1 LLAWSL
7 TEQLHK
13 SPCLK
18 EHTPLE
24 VVGYSSRRF
33 TNGEKFMLKEKGF
46 TLRFFSRV
54 LAIALISTITV
65 GLPSANAGIELQVH
79 DPASLIAAGLD
90 PAVTSVKINQ
100 DINLSANLVINHDMS
115 ITRGD
120 LYTSTVPMIS
130 GAGIEITSGAV
141 VTMSYLGLS
150 GANVRTDGAY
160 GVMVQDGSSL
170 NASNIT
176 MTMDTLARN
185 NTGYFVATGS
195 KLSLS
200 SSSVTWGANAAT
212 SQQYAIYSQSGAGA
226 ISLSLN
232 TFKFNAANVPN
243 NYSSC
248 VATDG
253 TSVANYSNLS
263 LTGNTC
269 DAYMKLMLLGS
280 DSVAN
285 KQAWARKYVSAT
297 EGDNRIGI
305 MSGLN
310 SDLGNG
316 LYTNLGTGWRAG
328 LVSVMTAEEV
338 AEAEALA
345 KANIS
350 TMLYTLSPSSTT
362 IEIDLKDE
370 YGYLI
375 VFVDVKK
382 SVLINGK
389 YVLRYVRIDTVI
401 LDEFG
406 AVSLK
411 TTVGIKTGDVIRVSV
426 IGATTD
432 TPVKYVTVK

>member
-1 LLAWSL
+1 
-7 TEQLHK
+7 
-13 SPCLK
+13 
-18 EHTPLE
+18 
-24 VVGYSSRRF
+24 
-33 TNGEKFMLKEKGF
+33 MLKEKGF

-54 LAIALISTITV
+54 LAMALISTVVV
-65 GLPSANAGIELQVH
+65 GLPNANAGIELQVH
-79 DPASLIAAGLD
+79 DPASLIAAGLN

-100 DINLSANLVINHDMS
+100 NINLSTNLVINHDMS

-130 GAGIEITSGAV
+130 GAGIEITSGAI

-150 GANVRTDGAY
+150 GANVQADGVY

-185 NTGYFVATGS
+185 NTGYFVAAGS

-200 SSSVTWGANAAT
+200 NSSVTWGANAAA
-212 SQQYAIYSQSGAGA
+212 SQQYAVYSQSGAGA

-253 TSVANYSNLS
+253 TSVANYSNMSLS
-263 LTGNTC
+263 GNTC
-269 DAYMKLMLLGS
+269 DAYVKLMLLGA

-305 MSGLN
+305 MSGIN
-310 SDLGNG
+310 SDLTNG
-316 LYTNLGTGWRAG
+316 LYSNFGTGWRA
-328 LVSVMTAEEV
+328 VAVDIATEE
-338 AEAEALA
+338 AAALA
-345 KANIS
+345 KANTS
-350 TMLYTLSPSSTT
+350 TIGYTLSADSNT
-362 IEIDLKDE
+362 IAIDLADQYSYE
-370 YGYLI
+370 I

-389 YVLRYVRIDTVI
+389 YVLSYVRIDTAM

-406 AVSLK
+406 AVTLD
-411 TTVGIKTGDVIRVSV
+411 TTIGIKAGNVLRVSI
-426 IGATTD
+426 IGADKD

>member
-1 LLAWSL
+1 
-7 TEQLHK
+7 
-13 SPCLK
+13 
-18 EHTPLE
+18 
-24 VVGYSSRRF
+24 
-33 TNGEKFMLKEKGF
+33 MLKGKGF

-54 LAIALISTITV
+54 LAMAIISSVVV

-79 DPASLIAAGLD
+79 DPASLIAAGLN

-100 DINLSANLVINHDMS
+100 NINLSANLVINHDMS

-130 GAGIEITSGAV
+130 GAGIEITSGAS

-150 GANVRTDGAY
+150 GANVQTDGVY

-170 NASNIT
+170 NANNIT

-185 NTGYFVATGS
+185 NTGYFVAAGS

-200 SSSVTWGANAAT
+200 NSSVTWGTNAAA
-212 SQQYAIYSQSGAGA
+212 SQQYAVYSQSGAGA

-232 TFKFNAANVPN
+232 TFKFNAANVSN

-248 VATDG
+248 IATDG
-253 TSVANYSNLS
+253 ALVANYSNLALS
-263 LTGNTC
+263 GNTC
-269 DAYMKLMLLGS
+269 DADMKLMLLGA

-305 MSGLN
+305 MSGIN
-310 SDLGNG
+310 SDFTNG
-316 LYTNLGTGWRAG
+316 LFTNFGTGWRAVAIG
-328 LVSVMTAEEV
+328 VAAEE
-338 AEAEALA
+338 AAALA
-345 KANIS
+345 KATTS
-350 TMLYTLSPSSTT
+350 TIRYTLSADSNT
-362 IEIDLKDE
+362 IAIDLADE
-370 YGYLI
+370 YGYNI

-389 YVLRYVRIDTVI
+389 YVLSYVRIDTAI

-406 AVSLK
+406 AVTLD
-411 TTVGIKTGDVIRVSV
+411 TTIGIKAGNVIRVSI
-426 IGATTD
+426 IGADKD

>member
-1 LLAWSL
+1 
-7 TEQLHK
+7 
-13 SPCLK
+13 
-18 EHTPLE
+18 
-24 VVGYSSRRF
+24 
-33 TNGEKFMLKEKGF
+33 MLKEKSF

-54 LAIALISTITV
+54 IAMALISSVAV

-79 DPASLIAAGLD
+79 DPATLIAAGLD
-90 PAVTSVKINQ
+90 PTVTSVKINQ
-100 DINLSANLVINHDMS
+100 NINLSANLVINHDMS

-120 LYTSTVPMIS
+120 LYTSSVPMIS
-130 GAGIEITSGAV
+130 GAGIEITSGAN

-150 GANVRTDGAY
+150 GAYVHTDGVY
-160 GVMVQDGSSL
+160 GVMVQTGSNL

-200 SSSVTWGANAAT
+200 NSSVTWGANAAA
-212 SQQYAIYSQSGAGA
+212 SQQYAVYSQSGAGA

-263 LTGNTC
+263 LSGNTC
-269 DAYMKLMLLGS
+269 DAYMNLMLLGS

-285 KQAWARKYVSAT
+285 KQAWARKYVSAL

-310 SDLGNG
+310 SDFTNG

-328 LVSVMTAEEV
+328 YVSVATV
-338 AEAEALA
+338 DEAEALA
-345 KANIS
+345 KASLS
-350 TMLYTLSPSSTT
+350 TILYTLSSTT
-362 IEIDLKDE
+362 NTLEIDLADK

-375 VFVDVKK
+375 AFVDVKK

-389 YVLRYVRIDTVI
+389 YVLSYVRIDTVV

-406 AVSLK
+406 AVNLS
-411 TTVGIKTGDVIRVSV
+411 TTIGIKAGNVIRVSI
-426 IGATTD
+426 IGADTD

>member
-1 LLAWSL
+1 M
-7 TEQLHK
+7 TELCRK
-13 SPCLK
+13 STLRK
-18 EHTPLE
+18 EQTPLE

-33 TNGEKFMLKEKGF
+33 KNGVKFMLKEKRS

-54 LAIALISTITV
+54 LAMALISSVVV
-65 GLPSANAGIELQVH
+65 GLPSANAGIELQIH
-79 DPASLIAAGLD
+79 DPAALIAAGLD

-100 DINLSANLVINHDMS
+100 NINLSQNLVINHDMS

-120 LYTSTVPMIS
+120 LYTSTVPMIT
-130 GAGIEITSGAV
+130 GAGIEIISGAN
-141 VTMSYLGLS
+141 VTMNYLGLS
-150 GANVRTDGAY
+150 GANVQTDGVY
-160 GVMVQDGSSL
+160 GVRVQDGSNL

-176 MTMDTLARN
+176 MVMDTFARN
-185 NTGYFVATGS
+185 NTGFYVATGS
-195 KLSLS
+195 RLSLS
-200 SSSVTWGANAAT
+200 NSSVTWGANAAA
-212 SQQYAIYSQSGAGA
+212 SQQYAVYSQSGAGA

-263 LTGNTC
+263 LSGNTC
-269 DAYMKLMLLGS
+269 DAYMNLMLLGS

-285 KQAWARKYVSAT
+285 KQAWARKYVST
-297 EGDNRIGI
+297 VDGDNRIGI

-310 SDLGNG
+310 SDCTNC

-328 LVSVMTAEEV
+328 YVSVATAE
-338 AEAEALA
+338 EAEALA
-345 KANIS
+345 KAELS
-350 TMLYTLSPSSTT
+350 TILYTLSSSSNT
-362 IEIDLKDE
+362 IDIDLADK
-370 YGYLI
+370 YGWMI

-382 SVLINGK
+382 SVLVNGK
-389 YVLRYVRIDTVI
+389 YVLSYVRIDTVV

-406 AVSLK
+406 AGNLN
-411 TTVGIKTGDVIRVSV
+411 TTIGIKAGNVIRVSV
-426 IGATTD
+426 IGAVTD

>member
-7 TEQLHK
+7 TELCRK
-13 SPCLK
+13 STLRK
-18 EHTPLE
+18 EQTPLE

-33 TNGEKFMLKEKGF
+33 KNGVKLMLKEKRS

-54 LAIALISTITV
+54 LAMALISSVVV
-65 GLPSANAGIELQVH
+65 GLPSANAGIELQIH
-79 DPASLIAAGLD
+79 DPASLIAAGLN

-100 DINLSANLVINHDMS
+100 NINLSQNLVINHDML

-120 LYTSTVPMIS
+120 SYTSTVPMIT
-130 GAGIEITSGAV
+130 GAGIGIISGAN
-141 VTMSYLGLS
+141 VTMNYLGLS
-150 GANVRTDGAY
+150 GANVQTDGVY
-160 GVMVQDGSSL
+160 GVRVQDGSNL

-176 MTMDTLARN
+176 MVMDTFARN
-185 NTGYFVATGS
+185 NTGFFVATGS
-195 KLSLS
+195 RLSLS
-200 SSSVTWGANAAT
+200 NSSVTWGANAAA
-212 SQQYAIYSQSGAGA
+212 SQQYAVYSQSGAGA

-263 LTGNTC
+263 LSGNTC
-269 DAYMKLMLLGS
+269 DAYMNLMLLGS

-285 KQAWARKYVSAT
+285 KQAWARKYVST
-297 EGDNRIGI
+297 VEGDNRIGI

-310 SDLGNG
+310 SDCADC

-328 LVSVMTAEEV
+328 YVSVVTAE
-338 AEAEALA
+338 EAEALA
-345 KANIS
+345 KAELS
-350 TMLYTLSPSSTT
+350 TILYTLSSSSNT
-362 IEIDLKDE
+362 IDIDLADK
-370 YGYLI
+370 YGWMI

-382 SVLINGK
+382 SVLVNGK
-389 YVLRYVRIDTVI
+389 YVLSYVRIDTVV

-406 AVSLK
+406 AGNLN
-411 TTVGIKTGDVIRVSV
+411 TTIGIKAGNVIRVSV
-426 IGATTD
+426 IGALTD

>member
-1 LLAWSL
+1 MP
-7 TEQLHK
+7 K
-13 SPCLK
+13 IG
-18 EHTPLE
+18 
-24 VVGYSSRRF
+24 V
-33 TNGEKFMLKEKGF
+33 KFMLKGKGF

-54 LAIALISTITV
+54 LAMALISTVVV
-65 GLPSANAGIELQVH
+65 GLPNANAGIELQVH
-79 DPASLIAAGLD
+79 DPASLIAAGLN

-100 DINLSANLVINHDMS
+100 NINLSTNLVINHDMS

-130 GAGIEITSGAV
+130 GAGIEITSGAI

-150 GANVRTDGAY
+150 GANVQADGVY

-185 NTGYFVATGS
+185 NTGYFVAAGS

-200 SSSVTWGANAAT
+200 NSLVTWGPNAAA
-212 SQQYAIYSQSGAGA
+212 SQQYAVYSQSGAGA

-253 TSVANYSNLS
+253 TSVANYSNMSLS
-263 LTGNTC
+263 GNTC
-269 DAYMKLMLLGS
+269 DAYVKLMLLGA

-310 SDLGNG
+310 GDLTNG
-316 LYTNLGTGWRAG
+316 LYSNFGTGWRA
-328 LVSVMTAEEV
+328 VAVNVATEE
-338 AEAEALA
+338 AAALA
-345 KANIS
+345 KANTS
-350 TMLYTLSPSSTT
+350 TIGYTLSADSNT
-362 IEIDLKDE
+362 IAIDLADQYSYE
-370 YGYLI
+370 I

-389 YVLRYVRIDTVI
+389 YVLSYVRIDTAM

-406 AVSLK
+406 AVTLD
-411 TTVGIKTGDVIRVSV
+411 TTIGIKAGNVLRVSI
-426 IGATTD
+426 IGADKD

>member
-1 LLAWSL
+1 
-7 TEQLHK
+7 
-13 SPCLK
+13 
-18 EHTPLE
+18 
-24 VVGYSSRRF
+24 
-33 TNGEKFMLKEKGF
+33 
-46 TLRFFSRV
+46 
-54 LAIALISTITV
+54 
-65 GLPSANAGIELQVH
+65 
-79 DPASLIAAGLD
+79 
-90 PAVTSVKINQ
+90 
-100 DINLSANLVINHDMS
+100 MS

-120 LYTSTVPMIS
+120 LYTSAVPMIS
-130 GAGIEITSGAV
+130 GAGIEITSGAI

-150 GANVRTDGAY
+150 GANVQADGVY

-185 NTGYFVATGS
+185 NTGYFVAAGS

-200 SSSVTWGANAAT
+200 NSSVTWGANAAA
-212 SQQYAIYSQSGAGA
+212 SQQYAVYSQSGAGA

-253 TSVANYSNLS
+253 TSVANYSNMSLS
-263 LTGNTC
+263 GNTC
-269 DAYMKLMLLGS
+269 DAYVKLMLLGA

-305 MSGLN
+305 MSSLN
-310 SDLGNG
+310 GDLTNG
-316 LYTNLGTGWRAG
+316 LYSNFGTGWRA
-328 LVSVMTAEEV
+328 VAVDIATEE
-338 AEAEALA
+338 AAALA
-345 KANIS
+345 KANTS
-350 TMLYTLSPSSTT
+350 TIGYTLSADSNT
-362 IEIDLKDE
+362 IAIDLADQYSYE
-370 YGYLI
+370 I

-389 YVLRYVRIDTVI
+389 YVLSYVRIDTAM

-406 AVSLK
+406 AVTLD
-411 TTVGIKTGDVIRVSV
+411 TTIGIKAGNVLRVSI
-426 IGATTD
+426 IGADKD

>member
-1 LLAWSL
+1 VFIASRNY
-7 TEQLHK
+7 
-13 SPCLK
+13 
-18 EHTPLE
+18 LE
-24 VVGYSSRRF
+24 TMPKIGV
-33 TNGEKFMLKEKGF
+33 KFMLKEKGF

-54 LAIALISTITV
+54 LAMALISTVVV
-65 GLPSANAGIELQVH
+65 GLPNANAGIELQVH
-79 DPASLIAAGLD
+79 DPASLIAAGLN

-100 DINLSANLVINHDMS
+100 NINLSTNLVINHDMS

-130 GAGIEITSGAV
+130 GAGIEITSGAI

-150 GANVRTDGAY
+150 GANVQAGSVY

-185 NTGYFVATGS
+185 NTGYFVAPGS

-200 SSSVTWGANAAT
+200 NSSVTWGPNAAA
-212 SQQYAIYSQSGAGA
+212 SQQYAVYSQSGAGA

-253 TSVANYSNLS
+253 TSVANYSNMSLS
-263 LTGNTC
+263 GNTC
-269 DAYMKLMLLGS
+269 DAYVKLMLLGA

-305 MSGLN
+305 MSGIN
-310 SDLGNG
+310 SDLTNG
-316 LYTNLGTGWRAG
+316 LYSNFGTGWRA
-328 LVSVMTAEEV
+328 VAVDIATEE
-338 AEAEALA
+338 AAALA
-345 KANIS
+345 KAS
-350 TMLYTLSPSSTT
+350 TSTIAYTLSADSNT
-362 IEIDLKDE
+362 IAIDLADQYSYE
-370 YGYLI
+370 I

-389 YVLRYVRIDTVI
+389 YVLSYVRIDTAM

-406 AVSLK
+406 AVTLD
-411 TTVGIKTGDVIRVSV
+411 TTIGIKAGNVLRVSI
-426 IGATTD
+426 IGADKD

>member
-1 LLAWSL
+1 
-7 TEQLHK
+7 
-13 SPCLK
+13 
-18 EHTPLE
+18 
-24 VVGYSSRRF
+24 
-33 TNGEKFMLKEKGF
+33 MLKEKGF

-54 LAIALISTITV
+54 LAMALISTVVV
-65 GLPSANAGIELQVH
+65 GLPNANAGIELQVH
-79 DPASLIAAGLD
+79 DPASLIAAGLN

-100 DINLSANLVINHDMS
+100 NINLSTNLIINHDMS

-130 GAGIEITSGAV
+130 GAGIEITSGAI

-150 GANVRTDGAY
+150 GANVQADGVY

-185 NTGYFVATGS
+185 NTGYFVAAGS

-200 SSSVTWGANAAT
+200 NSSVTWGPNAAA
-212 SQQYAIYSQSGAGA
+212 SQQYAVYSQSGAGA

-253 TSVANYSNLS
+253 TSVANYSNMSLS
-263 LTGNTC
+263 GNTC
-269 DAYMKLMLLGS
+269 DAYVKLMLLGA

-285 KQAWARKYVSAT
+285 KQAWARKYVSAI

-310 SDLGNG
+310 SDFTNG

-328 LVSVMTAEEV
+328 YVSVATAD
-338 AEAEALA
+338 EAEALA
-345 KANIS
+345 KASLS
-350 TMLYTLSPSSTT
+350 TILYTLSSTT
-362 IEIDLKDE
+362 NTLEIDLADK

-375 VFVDVKK
+375 AFVDVKK

-389 YVLRYVRIDTVI
+389 YVLSYVRIDTVV

-406 AVSLK
+406 AVNLS
-411 TTVGIKTGDVIRVSV
+411 TTIGIKAGNVIRVSI
-426 IGATTD
+426 IGADKD